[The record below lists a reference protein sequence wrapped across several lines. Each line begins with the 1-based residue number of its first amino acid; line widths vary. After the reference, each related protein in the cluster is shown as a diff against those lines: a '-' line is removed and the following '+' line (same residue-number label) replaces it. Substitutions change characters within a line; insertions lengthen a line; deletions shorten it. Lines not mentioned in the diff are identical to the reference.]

1 MGLTTPICNA
11 GGALV
16 AIPGLRAIVEHS
28 EIAFAKINLA
38 LHVRKRREDG
48 YHDIETLFAFARHG
62 DVLGAQLSNV
72 LSLEI
77 DGPFG
82 NGLEA
87 DDSNL
92 VLQTAYL
99 MQAHFGVT
107 EGAAI
112 QLNKQLPIASGI
124 GGGSADAAATAR
136 LLNQL
141 WGLGASEQLL
151 ADILAPL
158 GADIPACVFSRPSFG
173 SGTGTALSFLDDS
186 NVTARHLLLVNP
198 LQSVSTAAIFKAWD
212 GVDGGAIDRVAVW
225 DAAIAGRNDLEPIAS
240 EICPV
245 VTDILTRLS
254 QAQPAMAR
262 MSGSGATCFAL
273 FNDVTSLE
281 AARATLDPHWWSMG
295 TMLR

>member
-173 SGTGTALSFLDDS
+173 TGTGPALSFLDDS

-225 DAAIAGRNDLEPIAS
+225 EAAIAGRNDLEPIAS

-273 FNDVTSLE
+273 FDDVTSLE
-281 AARATLDPHWWSMG
+281 AARAALDPHWWSMG